1 MVSGKERAEG
11 LGGGLSVG
19 GVGEAVFECGMK
31 KGGGAGEGW
40 AVCWG
45 YE

>member
-1 MVSGKERAEG
+1 M
-11 LGGGLSVG
+11 
-19 GVGEAVFECGMK
+19 GEAVFGEGMK